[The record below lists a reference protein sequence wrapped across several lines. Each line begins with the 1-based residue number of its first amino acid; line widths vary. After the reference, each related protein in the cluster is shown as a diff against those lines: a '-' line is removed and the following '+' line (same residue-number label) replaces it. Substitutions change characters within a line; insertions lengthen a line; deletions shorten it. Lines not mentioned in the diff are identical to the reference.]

1 MIFFDKAVLKL
12 LSRLFITLDYEQ
24 PV

>member
-1 MIFFDKAVLKL
+1 MNFFDKAVLKL